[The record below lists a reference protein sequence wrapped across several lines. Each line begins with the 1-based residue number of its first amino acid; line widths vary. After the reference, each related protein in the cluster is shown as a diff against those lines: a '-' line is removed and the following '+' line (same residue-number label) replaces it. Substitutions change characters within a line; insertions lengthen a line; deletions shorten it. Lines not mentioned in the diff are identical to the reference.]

1 MFLGLGSL
9 FGWLLILLLLSF
21 PSVFG
26 SLGKWV
32 VPCYV
37 FFTICELFIQ
47 TGFCG
52 GEVFFGF
59 WCLFVGFVVSQGVFF
74 FCSTFVILKF
84 RLLLVASKWLL
95 QLVASVAVS

>member
-1 MFLGLGSL
+1 M
-9 FGWLLILLLLSF
+9 ILLLLSF

-26 SLGKWV
+26 SLGKRV

-59 WCLFVGFVVSQGVFF
+59 WCLFVGFVVSQGGFF
-74 FCSTFVILKF
+74 LFNFCYSEVQIALGSF
-84 RLLLVASKWLL
+84 
-95 QLVASVAVS
+95 QVASVAGSFCSCLLTV